1 MKLVLN
7 RNSSAKLLGTL
18 FHERCFIRTKT
29 NKDILLD
36 AASQSKWPIR
46 EKIQNKVGGK
56 VDDQDDVGMSK
67 FWKMIEN
74 QDKSGPVPAGLI
86 LLMRNLATS
95 TSTSNLFQVFSLDY
109 IYLQTQMSSK
119 IIKEYPTQFLITQ
132 CLELSFVDQ
141 FLKKVLDL
149 HLLKSLKSSLQDY
162 QNAPF
167 PNARSM
173 FEIIKLEEVQRKYP
187 VWAKIL
193 SSLSQ
198 SGTINESL
206 AELLI

>member
-95 TSTSNLFQVFSLDY
+95 TSTSNLFQVFSLDC

-119 IIKEYPTQFLITQ
+119 IIKEYPTQSLITQ
-132 CLELSFVDQ
+132 CPELSFVDQ
-141 FLKKVLDL
+141 FL
-149 HLLKSLKSSLQDY
+149 
-162 QNAPF
+162 
-167 PNARSM
+167 
-173 FEIIKLEEVQRKYP
+173 
-187 VWAKIL
+187 
-193 SSLSQ
+193 
-198 SGTINESL
+198 
-206 AELLI
+206 